1 MVKISSVK
9 YPYIYFTAGRIE
21 SRDNSQMSAEKQFFG
36 RHFLGQWYQED
47 VCKPCWNVW
56 RVQKGILDGDLMDS
70 LGKDVTA
77 YTPV

>member
-1 MVKISSVK
+1 
-9 YPYIYFTAGRIE
+9 
-21 SRDNSQMSAEKQFFG
+21 MSAEKQFFG